1 MMRTVTQAAMAA
13 AVASAIGAA
22 PCAQAQEDILR
33 SLPRVERQY
42 LERLE
47 ALRAGVIV
55 PTFQGTASVAQARA
69 ASFVA
74 SIGIAGAPQ
83 REGHFCGGIVVGP
96 QWILTAAH
104 CVSEGAR
111 TDGAAPPSLTPDRIQ
126 LHIDND
132 LLSAVKPQA
141 VERIVVHPE
150 YRISR
155 GVPDNDLALLKLTA
169 PTSHAVI
176 PIASDALEKIA
187 IRPGDRVGIAG
198 WGTASFDPG
207 SPISTR
213 LLLGI
218 APVVDRAKCNEAYG
232 GAVTDRMFCAGVGAA
247 DACQGD
253 SGGPAWVYDEQ
264 GRPNVIGIVS
274 WGAGC
279 TRKRFPGVYVN
290 VSKYRDWVNGVTGAR
305 TASQ

>member
-1 MMRTVTQAAMAA
+1 MMPNLSQTAMAA
-13 AVASAIGAA
+13 AIASAIVPG

-42 LERLE
+42 LERLD

-55 PTFQGTASVAQARA
+55 PSFQGTASVAQSRA

-74 SIGIAGAPQ
+74 SIGVAGVPQ
-83 REGHFCGGIVVGP
+83 RQGHFCGGILVDR
-96 QWILTAAH
+96 QWVLTAAH
-104 CVSEGAR
+104 CVSEGVR
-111 TDGAAPPSLTPDRIQ
+111 TDGSAPPSLTPDRIQ

-132 LLSAVKPQA
+132 LLSAAKPLA
-141 VERIVVHPE
+141 IERIVVHPE
-150 YRISR
+150 YRISQ

-169 PTSHAVI
+169 PTPHMVI

-187 IRPGDRVGIAG
+187 TRPGDRVGIAG

-213 LLLGI
+213 LLLGVV
-218 APVVDRAKCNEAYG
+218 PVVDRSKCNETYG

-247 DACQGD
+247 DSCQGD

-264 GRPNVIGIVS
+264 GRPNLVGIVS

-279 TRKRFPGVYVN
+279 TRKRYPGVYVN
-290 VSKYRDWVNGVTGAR
+290 VTKYRDWINGVSGAR